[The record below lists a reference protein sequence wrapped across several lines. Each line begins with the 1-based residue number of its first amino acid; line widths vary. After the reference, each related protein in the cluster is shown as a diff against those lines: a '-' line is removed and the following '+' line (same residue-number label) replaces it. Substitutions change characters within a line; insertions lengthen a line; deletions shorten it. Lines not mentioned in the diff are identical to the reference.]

1 MYEVELKIR
10 ADHEVI
16 TSRLKEL
23 DITVDQAII
32 QEDTYYNA
40 PHRDFA
46 ETDEA
51 LRIRRQREQS
61 TDEWETIVTYKG
73 PLLDEKSKT
82 REEIETHIT
91 NGETFDTTLRR
102 LGFTPSAT
110 VRKERECYQLGE
122 YKLTLDAVEDIGTF
136 IEIETEAETDIEEAR
151 EGAYKQLEELGLAP
165 EDHIQQ
171 SYLGMLL
178 DQQ

>member
-1 MYEVELKIR
+1 MYEVELKVR
-10 ADHEVI
+10 ADHETI
-16 TSRLKEL
+16 KSRLEESN
-23 DITVDQAII
+23 ITVDRAII

-51 LRIRRQREQS
+51 LRIRRQQEQS
-61 TDEWETIVTYKG
+61 ADEWEVIVTYKG

-82 REEIETHIT
+82 REEIETHIAD
-91 NGETFDTTLRR
+91 GETFDTTLQR
-102 LGFTPSAT
+102 LGFTPAAT
-110 VRKERECYQLGE
+110 VRKEREYYQLGE
-122 YKLTLDAVEDIGTF
+122 YELTLDAVKDVGTF
-136 IEIETEAETDIEEAR
+136 IEIETETETDIEEAR
-151 EGAYKQLEELGLAP
+151 EGAYEQLEELGLDP

-178 DQQ
+178 ED